1 MMEVKQKQ
9 VLPSKDASSE
19 SPEERTAKAD
29 GELKQLLHFN
39 QFLTNR
45 TSVPIHT
52 IAEIVE
58 VAEDEEG
65 FTVKFDGVQYAAEK
79 AASCLLAPHVGD
91 TVLISGP
98 NSASLYI
105 IAIIKQAAPEQSE
118 LAVKGRLSIRSE
130 AISLQSKE
138 LQVKA
143 DTAQCVIDS
152 ADYVGKELRS
162 TISISRIV
170 GKVYEVIADRLSQMS
185 RHSVKITEQVDQTR
199 AGTIDYQADD
209 SARIH
214 SKYTMVTGKELVKV
228 DSDQIHMG

>member
-1 MMEVKQKQ
+1 MSVKQD
-9 VLPSKDASSE
+9 VF
-19 SPEERTAKAD
+19 PEESIDSTSIRQASTVV
-29 GELKQLLHFN
+29 GELQQLLQSHQVPIAN
-39 QFLTNR
+39 EL
-45 TSVPIHT
+45 VPIHT
-52 IAEIVE
+52 IAEISEVVE
-58 VAEDEEG
+58 Q
-65 FTVKFDGVQYAAEK
+65 GVTYGVMLNGHQYVCDK
-79 AASCLLAPHVGD
+79 AASCLLVPKVGD
-91 TVLISGP
+91 KVLVSGP
-98 NSASLYI
+98 ESGELYI
-105 IAIIKQAAPEQSE
+105 IAIIKQAVPEQSE
-118 LAVKGRLSIRSE
+118 LAVKGHLSISSE
-130 AISLQSKE
+130 AFSLQSKQ

-152 ADYVGKELRS
+152 ADYVGKELRT

-185 RHSVKITEQVDQTR
+185 RNSFKITEQVDQTR